1 MRASSQGFLL
11 SPDSTPSS
19 RIMLT
24 RLEKFVLHVGL
35 DVLHMR
41 AAALI
46 YLVYVIW
53 NVSSVLRLMQ
63 VPGSLPLT
71 LLYVDVVDILL
82 VMMAAYCAVSGKLWM
97 ERITVF
103 TMGVSVLAQ
112 QLLCIIHSVLENA
125 YLPREA
131 VLGGLL
137 FAILF
142 GTRGLTL
149 TYKIAVLRS
158 RLIQGG
164 A

>member
-35 DVLHMR
+35 DVLR
-41 AAALI
+41 RKVTVLV

-82 VMMAAYCAVSGKLWM
+82 VMMAVYCALSGKLWM
-97 ERITVF
+97 QQVTVF
-103 TMGVSVLAQ
+103 TLGASVLVQ
-112 QLLCIIHSVLENA
+112 QLLRIIHSVLENA
-125 YLPREA
+125 YLPLEA
-131 VLGGLL
+131 VLSGLL
-137 FAILF
+137 FAIFF

-149 TYKIAVLRS
+149 TYKIAVLRF

>member
-1 MRASSQGFLL
+1 M
-11 SPDSTPSS
+11 
-19 RIMLT
+19 
-24 RLEKFVLHVGL
+24 LHVGL
-35 DVLHMR
+35 DVLRRR
-41 AAALI
+41 AAVLG
-46 YLVYVIW
+46 YLVYVLW

-82 VMMAAYCAVSGKLWM
+82 VMMAAYCALSGKLWM
-97 ERITVF
+97 ERVTVF
-103 TMGVSVLAQ
+103 TLGASVLVQ
-112 QLLCIIHSVLENA
+112 QLLRIIHSVLENA
-125 YLPREA
+125 YLPLEA
-131 VLGGLL
+131 VLSGLL

-149 TYKIAVLRS
+149 TYKIAVLRF

>member
-1 MRASSQGFLL
+1 M
-11 SPDSTPSS
+11 
-19 RIMLT
+19 
-24 RLEKFVLHVGL
+24 LHVGL
-35 DVLHMR
+35 DVLRMR
-41 AAALI
+41 ATVLI
-46 YLVYVIW
+46 YLMYVIW
-53 NVSSVLRLMQ
+53 NVLSVLRLMQ
-63 VPGSLPLT
+63 VPGSLPLA

-82 VMMAAYCAVSGKLWM
+82 VSMAASCALSGKLWM

-103 TMGVSVLAQ
+103 TLGASVLVQ
-112 QLLCIIHSVLENA
+112 QLLRIIHSVLENA

-149 TYKIAVLRS
+149 TYKIAALRS

>member
-1 MRASSQGFLL
+1 
-11 SPDSTPSS
+11 
-19 RIMLT
+19 MLT

-35 DVLHMR
+35 DVLRRR
-41 AAALI
+41 AAVLT
-46 YLVYVIW
+46 YLVYIIW

-82 VMMAAYCAVSGKLWM
+82 VMMAAYCALSGKLWM

-103 TMGVSVLAQ
+103 TMSASVLVQ
-112 QLLCIIHSVLENA
+112 QLLRIIHSVLENA
-125 YLPREA
+125 YLPLEA
-131 VLGGLL
+131 VLSGLL
-137 FAILF
+137 FAIFF
-142 GTRGLTL
+142 GARGLTL
-149 TYKIAVLRS
+149 TYKIAVLRF

>member
-41 AAALI
+41 ATVLI
-46 YLVYVIW
+46 YLMYVIW
-53 NVSSVLRLMQ
+53 NVLSVLRLMQ

-82 VMMAAYCAVSGKLWM
+82 VMVAAYCALFGKLWM
-97 ERITVF
+97 ERTTVF
-103 TMGVSVLAQ
+103 TMGASVLVQ
-112 QLLCIIHSVLENA
+112 QLLRIIYSVLENA
-125 YLPREA
+125 HLPREA

>member
-1 MRASSQGFLL
+1 
-11 SPDSTPSS
+11 
-19 RIMLT
+19 MLT

-53 NVSSVLRLMQ
+53 NVASVLRLMQ

-71 LLYVDVVDILL
+71 LLYVDVVAILL
-82 VMMAAYCAVSGKLWM
+82 VMTAAYCALSGKLWM

-103 TMGVSVLAQ
+103 TMGASVLVH
-112 QLLCIIHSVLENA
+112 QLLSIIHSVLENVH
-125 YLPREA
+125 LPQEA
-131 VLGGLL
+131 VLSGLL
-137 FAILF
+137 FANLF
-142 GTRGLTL
+142 VARGLTL

-164 A
+164 T

>member
-1 MRASSQGFLL
+1 
-11 SPDSTPSS
+11 
-19 RIMLT
+19 MLT

-35 DVLHMR
+35 DVLRRR
-41 AAALI
+41 AAVLT
-46 YLVYVIW
+46 YLVYIIW

-82 VMMAAYCAVSGKLWM
+82 VMMAAYCALSGKLWM

-103 TMGVSVLAQ
+103 TMSASVLVQ
-112 QLLCIIHSVLENA
+112 QLLRIIHSVLENA
-125 YLPREA
+125 YLPLEA
-131 VLGGLL
+131 VLSGLL
-137 FAILF
+137 FAIFF
-142 GTRGLTL
+142 GARGLTL
-149 TYKIAVLRS
+149 TYQIAVLRF

>member
-1 MRASSQGFLL
+1 
-11 SPDSTPSS
+11 
-19 RIMLT
+19 MLT

-35 DVLHMR
+35 DVLRMR
-41 AAALI
+41 AAVLV

-82 VMMAAYCAVSGKLWM
+82 VMMAAYCALSGKLWM
-97 ERITVF
+97 ERVTVF
-103 TMGVSVLAQ
+103 TMGASVLVQ
-112 QLLCIIHSVLENA
+112 QLLRIIHSVLEDA
-125 YLPREA
+125 YLPLNA
-131 VLGGLL
+131 VLSGLL
-137 FAILF
+137 FAIFF

-149 TYKIAVLRS
+149 TYKIAVLRF

>member
-1 MRASSQGFLL
+1 
-11 SPDSTPSS
+11 
-19 RIMLT
+19 MLT

-35 DVLHMR
+35 DALRMKATV
-41 AAALI
+41 LI

-53 NVSSVLRLMQ
+53 NVSSILRLMQ

-82 VMMAAYCAVSGKLWM
+82 VMMAAYCALSGKLWM

-103 TMGVSVLAQ
+103 TMGASVLV
-112 QLLCIIHSVLENA
+112 QLLLRIIHSVLENA

-131 VLGGLL
+131 VLSGLL
-137 FAILF
+137 FAIFF

-149 TYKIAVLRS
+149 TYEIAVLRF

>member
-1 MRASSQGFLL
+1 
-11 SPDSTPSS
+11 
-19 RIMLT
+19 MLT

-35 DVLHMR
+35 DVLRMR
-41 AAALI
+41 APVLV

-53 NVSSVLRLMQ
+53 NVSSVLRLMR

-82 VMMAAYCAVSGKLWM
+82 VMMAAYCALSGKLWM
-97 ERITVF
+97 ERVTVF
-103 TMGVSVLAQ
+103 TMGTSVLVQ
-112 QLLCIIHSVLENA
+112 QLLRIIHSVLEDA
-125 YLPREA
+125 YLPLNA
-131 VLGGLL
+131 VLSGLL
-137 FAILF
+137 FAIFF

-149 TYKIAVLRS
+149 TYKIAVLRF

>member
-1 MRASSQGFLL
+1 
-11 SPDSTPSS
+11 
-19 RIMLT
+19 MLT

-35 DVLHMR
+35 DVLRRR
-41 AAALI
+41 AAVLT
-46 YLVYVIW
+46 YLVYIIW

-82 VMMAAYCAVSGKLWM
+82 VMMAAYCALSGKLWM

-103 TMGVSVLAQ
+103 TMSASVLVQ
-112 QLLCIIHSVLENA
+112 QLLRIIHSVLENA
-125 YLPREA
+125 HLPLEA
-131 VLGGLL
+131 VLSGLL
-137 FAILF
+137 FAIFF
-142 GTRGLTL
+142 GARGLTL
-149 TYKIAVLRS
+149 TYKIAVLRF

>member
-1 MRASSQGFLL
+1 
-11 SPDSTPSS
+11 
-19 RIMLT
+19 MLT
-24 RLEKFVLHVGL
+24 RLERFVLHVGL

-41 AAALI
+41 AAVLI
-46 YLVYVIW
+46 YLMYVIW
-53 NVSSVLRLMQ
+53 NVLSVLRLMQ
-63 VPGSLPLT
+63 VPGGLPLT
-71 LLYVDVVDILL
+71 LLYVDVVDLLL
-82 VMMAAYCAVSGKLWM
+82 VMVAAYCALSGKLWM

-103 TMGVSVLAQ
+103 TLGVSVLAQ
-112 QLLCIIHSVLENA
+112 QLLRIIYSVLENA

-158 RLIQGG
+158 RLIQEG

>member
-1 MRASSQGFLL
+1 
-11 SPDSTPSS
+11 
-19 RIMLT
+19 MLT

-35 DVLHMR
+35 DVLSMR

-46 YLVYVIW
+46 YLMYVIW
-53 NVSSVLRLMQ
+53 NVLSVLRLMQ
-63 VPGSLPLT
+63 VPGGLPLT
-71 LLYVDVVDILL
+71 LLYVDEVDILL
-82 VMMAAYCAVSGKLWM
+82 VMVAAYCALSGKLWT

-103 TMGVSVLAQ
+103 TLGVSVLAQ
-112 QLLCIIHSVLENA
+112 QLLRIIYSVLENA

-149 TYKIAVLRS
+149 TYKIAELRS